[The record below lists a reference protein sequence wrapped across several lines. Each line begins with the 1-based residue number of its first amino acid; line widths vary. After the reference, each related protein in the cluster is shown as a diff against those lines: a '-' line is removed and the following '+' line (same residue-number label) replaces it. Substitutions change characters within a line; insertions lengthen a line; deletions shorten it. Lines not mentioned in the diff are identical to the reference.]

1 MTANRPYEKSNVF
14 ERITRFNAGRDP
26 ELLPLKYRAI
36 ADNPFS
42 FLRGTCH
49 LFYGD
54 LPRGSWLDNSP
65 AAWICGDLHLE
76 NFGSYKGDNR
86 LVYFD
91 LNDFDEAILA
101 PAHWELARVLTSLL
115 VAAESLGVQPTQAH
129 ALCNTFIDTYA
140 ASLVNGKARWV
151 ERTTATGMVRE
162 LLRGLRTRSR
172 TALLDSRTDM
182 QRSKRRLRLD
192 GKRALPAAAVDREK
206 VVNFMA
212 NYAKTQSH
220 PEFFK
225 VLDVARRIAGTG
237 SLGSERYAI
246 LVRGRGGID
255 GNFLLDLK
263 YAPPSALAPYV
274 TLPQPAWASEAER
287 VTTVQRQVQ
296 AISPAFLSAVEL
308 GKRSYVLKELLP
320 SQDRLVLENWN
331 GKPRR
336 LEGVIQTMGEVVAW
350 AHLRAGG
357 RRGSAIGDEWV
368 AFGAAAPTWRAPL
381 LDYAQGYALQVVKD
395 WQEFAQAC
403 CGRLPKKGKN
413 CPTNQERDDSPSAR

>member
-1 MTANRPYEKSNVF
+1 MKTSEVPDALTVY

-49 LFYGD
+49 LFYED
-54 LPRGSWLDNSP
+54 FPRGGVLDQAP
-65 AAWICGDLHLE
+65 ATWICGDLHLE

-101 PAHWELARVLTSLL
+101 PADWELARFLTSLQ
-115 VAAESLGVQPTQAH
+115 VAAASLGVQPAQAT
-129 ALCNTFIDTYA
+129 ALCHRFIDAYA
-140 ASLVNGKARWV
+140 AALVAGKARWV
-151 ERTTATGMVRE
+151 ERATASGMVRD
-162 LLRGLRTRSR
+162 LLRSLRTRTR
-172 TALLDSRTDM
+172 AALLDSRTEF
-182 QRSKRRLRLD
+182 QRGKRRLRLD
-192 GKRALPAAAVDREK
+192 GKKALPAAAVNREK
-206 VVNFMA
+206 VLDFMA
-212 NYAKTQSH
+212 GYAKTQSH

-246 LVRGRGGID
+246 LVRGRGGLD

-274 TLPQPAWASEAER
+274 ALPQPQWASEAER
-287 VTTVQRQVQ
+287 VATVQRQVQ
-296 AISPAFLSAVEL
+296 AIAPAFLAPVRL
-308 GKRSYVLKELLP
+308 GTRSYVLKELLP
-320 SQDRLVLENWN
+320 SQDRVALNQWN
-331 GKPRR
+331 GKNSR
-336 LEGVIQTMGEVVAW
+336 LEGVIHTMGEVVAW

-357 RRGSAIGDEWV
+357 RRGAAIADEWV

-381 LDYAQGYALQVVKD
+381 LDYAQGYARRVVED
-395 WQEFAQAC
+395 WQAFKRDCPAQPA
-403 CGRLPKKGKN
+403 RKSKK
-413 CPTNQERDDSPSAR
+413 